1 MKPLF
6 KKVAIVGIGLIG
18 GSIALEIKKRRLA
31 SKIVGISRHRKSIL
45 KALKIG
51 AIDEGA
57 LKLDCINGADL
68 LIIATP
74 VGNILK
80 SGPELLKHINKNC
93 LVTDVGS
100 TKGSI
105 VNSMEKLFPNYVG
118 SHPLAG
124 SEKRGI
130 LNAQKNLFARSVCV
144 LTPTDKTN
152 PAALRRVVSFW
163 RFLGAKTMVLNPQE
177 HDKSLC
183 FASHLPHLIAFSLVN
198 AIPTPYFKLGAGG
211 LKDTTRIAASDHILW
226 SDIFLANRSNILK
239 AISVFEKRLKE
250 LKTAIKNKNDKLLKK
265 LILESRKKRE
275 ALK

>member
-18 GSIALEIKKRRLA
+18 GSIALEIKRRRLA

-130 LNAQKNLFARSVCV
+130 LNAQRNLFARSVCV

-152 PAALRRVVSFW
+152 PAALRRIVLFW
-163 RFLGAKTMVLNPQE
+163 RFLGAKTVVLNPQE

-250 LKTAIKNKNDKLLKK
+250 LKTAIKNKNNKLLKK

-275 ALK
+275 ILE